1 MDSVS
6 VIILIIGVLLVF
18 VGLIGLILPI
28 LPGPALIFAGLVLA
42 AWAEDFA
49 HVGSMTIAILAVLA
63 ILAHAID
70 FIAGAFGAK
79 KFGASRWASVGALI
93 GSIKISIPI
102 ARNKK
107 KMEDYKKKFPKA
119 PLLETKN
126 GREEFLYS
134 ICNTLVSGKIIG
146 ISPESGRYI
155 FPILTLRSQKPLHKD
170 KTAKQLTAKSSL
182 VWLIFNA
189 AKGIIC

>member
-79 KFGASRWASVGALI
+79 KFGASRWASFGALI
-93 GSIKISIPI
+93 GVVVGVFFGFIGVLIGPFIG
-102 ARNKK
+102 A
-107 KMEDYKKKFPKA
+107 F
-119 PLLETKN
+119 L
-126 GREEFLYS
+126 GEFMAKYHIHS
-134 ICNTLVSGKIIG
+134 ATRAGIG
-146 ISPESGRYI
+146 SWLGV
-155 FPILTLRSQKPLHKD
+155 ILGT
-170 KTAKQLTAKSSL
+170 
-182 VWLIFNA
+182 A
-189 AKGIIC
+189 AKVTLGFVMIVIFIVARYF

>member
-6 VIILIIGVLLVF
+6 VIVLIIGVLLVF

-49 HVGSMTIAILAVLA
+49 HVGSMTIVILAVLA

-79 KFGASRWASVGALI
+79 KFGASRWASFGALI
-93 GSIKISIPI
+93 GAVVGVFFGFIGVLIGPFIG
-102 ARNKK
+102 AFLGEF
-107 KMEDYKKKFPKA
+107 MV
-119 PLLETKN
+119 KN
-126 GREEFLYS
+126 HIHSATRAGIGSWLGVILGTAAKVALGF
-134 ICNTLVSGKIIG
+134 VMIG
-146 ISPESGRYI
+146 IFIVVRY
-155 FPILTLRSQKPLHKD
+155 F
-170 KTAKQLTAKSSL
+170 
-182 VWLIFNA
+182 
-189 AKGIIC
+189 